1 MKGCLL
7 FFELI
12 LPDYLQVLMHNH
24 FIKQI
29 ILLFVAPAAFFLATV
44 SILIATEVAVPV
56 QLSCIAL
63 MLVIWLGVAF
73 LVIRRYSR
81 SIRSVENA
89 LSSLHLQLPETGS
102 GSPHPGLFSPIVD
115 SLGKVSE
122 RMKEQQEELQMERLR
137 RLRSVIDGQD
147 QERQRLSR
155 ELHDGIGQSLIAV
168 KLQLEHSGNQ
178 GQSQMRASVDVA
190 KGMIDV
196 TIDEVRRVTNAL
208 LPAALNEFG
217 LSTALRARCD
227 EMALVAG
234 LKIHFETS
242 GTVDRL
248 DGKSKTYLY
257 RIAQEAI
264 TNVIKHARA
273 SRLNVQLLREGQ
285 QVTLIVSDN
294 GKGFIFD
301 PAAFAH
307 RNGIQ
312 NIRERVAL
320 LDGTFSLNTGPDAGT
335 TLEVTIPYK
344 TVNG

>member
-1 MKGCLL
+1 MR
-7 FFELI
+7 
-12 LPDYLQVLMHNH
+12 NR

-29 ILLFVAPAAFFLATV
+29 ILLFVLPTAIFLAISGLLSV
-44 SILIATEVAVPV
+44 SDLASPKKLSWIGGV
-56 QLSCIAL
+56 QVLWCGITAMAL
-63 MLVIWLGVAF
+63 YRLW
-73 LVIRRYSR
+73 R
-81 SIRSVENA
+81 SIGTVENSI
-89 LSSLHLQLPETGS
+89 SSLHTGFPAKQAEQKPGALFLP
-102 GSPHPGLFSPIVD
+102 LID
-115 SLGKVSE
+115 SLGKVSVL
-122 RMKEQQEELQMERLR
+122 MKEQQEELQLERLR

-178 GQSQMRASVDVA
+178 GHSQMRASVDVA
-190 KGMIDV
+190 KDMIDT

-217 LSTALRARCD
+217 LTTALRARCD
-227 EMALVAG
+227 EMAMVAG
-234 LKIHFETS
+234 LKVHFETT

-248 DGKSKTYLY
+248 DNKSKTYLY

-273 SRLNVQLLREGQ
+273 GRLEVKLLREGPE
-285 QVTLIVSDN
+285 VTLIVNDN

-301 PAAFAH
+301 PVSFAH

-320 LDGTFSLNTGPDAGT
+320 LDGKFEMQTMPDAGT
-335 TLEVTIPYK
+335 SLKVTIPYK
-344 TVNG
+344 TGNG